1 MQSLD
6 RRKALTTMG
15 LAGAV
20 AVTPAAALPKLTA
33 TDDQHLLDLWQR
45 FVAAEVQYAVAVS
58 NSDHA
63 DWNAHQ
69 ELYALPCPWTPL
81 NGKQL

>member
-20 AVTPAAALPKLTA
+20 ALVTPAAAIPKLTA

-69 ELYALPCPWTPL
+69 ELMPCRAP
-81 NGKQL
+81 GRR